1 MLIKQRDKKIDWD
14 GDTTADILNKI
25 HAADSASGSG
35 VVETL
40 FGEKYYLCGAH
51 EDSIL
56 NGDRAGDIIAQ
67 RNGAICFAT
76 SDGAVWVSHL
86 KKTNPDPLQP
96 SKNFKLPAAML
107 LQ

>member
-40 FGEKYYLCGAH
+40 FGEVPGV
-51 EDSIL
+51 
-56 NGDRAGDIIAQ
+56 
-67 RNGAICFAT
+67 T
-76 SDGAVWVSHL
+76 
-86 KKTNPDPLQP
+86 PP
-96 SKNFKLPAAML
+96 
-107 LQ
+107 